1 MFLFLLSLLSPMVYA
16 EDIPEIVIEAHR
28 EYELYVAPV
37 KFHVYDSSIEV
48 VLPHNIVHI
57 HASKHAQSAIVQEQ
71 KYGTWEPITSHGGF
85 KVYNNETIK
94 YAWENCNYDK
104 DHRKCAWQNSHYFL
118 ETDITVDRNEL
129 TISLSLYNSDMQIIA
144 SSVTTNKKIVT
155 WIKQQS
161 RTIQRR
167 RVPNQVSQ
175 LGGNCSG
182 NSCTPNR
189 GGSYV
194 EESIIHQPKEEKPLK
209 LEIPHALSQE
219 LIEKGSL
226 QLWIRRKID

>member
-1 MFLFLLSLLSPMVYA
+1 MFLFLLSLFVSIVHA
-16 EDIPEIVIEAHR
+16 EEIPEMVIEASR
-28 EYELYVAPV
+28 DFELYVAPV

-57 HASKHAQSAIVQEQ
+57 HASNHAQRSIVKEPN
-71 KYGTWEPITSHGGF
+71 YGSYEPISSHGGF
-85 KVYNNETIK
+85 KVYNSETIK

-118 ETDITVDRNEL
+118 ETDITVDKNEL
-129 TISLSLYNSDMQIIA
+129 TVTMSLYNSEMQIVG
-144 SSVTTNKKIVT
+144 SSVTTNKKIVR

-167 RVPNQVSQ
+167 RVPNQVNTI
-175 LGGNCSG
+175 GGNCSG

-189 GGSYV
+189 GGSYI
-194 EESIIHQPKEEKPLK
+194 EESVVHQPKEEKPLK
-209 LEIPHALSQE
+209 IEIPHALSE
-219 LIEKGSL
+219 KLIEKGSL
-226 QLWIRRKID
+226 SLWIQRKID